1 MDKSTKTSWQ
11 KKMQIKN
18 DKKIVKL
25 YEQEIKDAKQQ
36 EIEVYVDK
44 PLVLWHRKALNTNE
58 SLFCLNWLLFLC
70 RVLLMICWFCV
81 KF

>member
-44 PLVLWHRKALNTNE
+44 PLVL
-58 SLFCLNWLLFLC
+58 
-70 RVLLMICWFCV
+70 
-81 KF
+81 